1 MATWYTSGINVHA
14 GSGGLDLKAESGAAR
29 CRNLSPDAGVFVK
42 TNNVTLGLCILIAFL
57 LLTLVSPQAIT
68 DRLFQWFDIRY
79 PEPPPVRVASGQQ
92 ELADT
97 ITDWI
102 TPAEV
107 ESRLRRLAESGSR
120 VVGYPGHAAASR
132 YIQAEFERMGLE
144 NVSIESYDVTSP
156 VDKGGGLRI
165 IGEPGVIPIHAV
177 WPNLVRTSTLPRAGL
192 RAPLIDGG
200 AGEFADFNGKEPG
213 GSVVLM
219 DFNSWNRWMNASML
233 GARAIVFVAPDSTT
247 TAEAEQKF
255 FQVPLNAPRFW
266 IGRSEGER
274 LRRRL
279 AAGERIDV
287 ELKARMDWERHS
299 ADNIIGWIT
308 GTDPQLRERVV
319 LIDAYYDAMSVVP
332 ALAPGAEQASGI
344 VGLLEMAEYFKA
356 HPPAH
361 TILFLATSAHH
372 LGFRGVCDFL
382 GRHARKEEHFAE
394 LMTDPIDIRL
404 WISLDLTSQTDQM
417 AVWNGSTA
425 FYFQR
430 FFTPLGKRF
439 SGLGADLAPAFGMD
453 AKGSLVDGINPPSG
467 MSWRM
472 FIPGGNLKTDS
483 QVVLTAG
490 MPTLAFVTIND
501 ARFRVDT
508 PHDTVDHVNL
518 TQLTN
523 QIRLLA
529 AVLSKAL
536 NEPDFLPDYR
546 VKMKDRMRAL
556 KGRLLTYPRRS
567 ITPDRPRKG
576 AVAVLRMTSEKT
588 VKGVRAIF
596 YDLADENGEFYVPGL
611 AVRWVGLD
619 AYYLDPESGE
629 ITYAA
634 DRGQAA
640 RIYKPEFGMDWWI
653 TRATRIMFPCVSTD
667 FYETVDPRYLTKL
680 PSLSL
685 YGDGNTAPRE
695 YGYTLGYGPNE
706 PVGVVFTPPGVK
718 LKITMQTKGIGIR
731 YMLLNAT
738 DTTSVEA
745 ARKSGFVAATHGA
758 ITHTAYQAAKD
769 MWVLDH
775 ARMRELNEY
784 GIENDRLS
792 DLHNRAAAHLARAD
806 SARQQLRWDEFIR
819 HSRAALGLES
829 RAYPDVK
836 GTQNDVIRGIIFFMA
851 LVLPCA
857 FFGERLIF
865 TAVDIRWQI
874 VGFAGIFVV
883 IWVFLSIVHPAFDL
897 SNPFVI
903 LLAFVL
909 LALASFVISLV
920 FSRFN
925 SQMRNL
931 RTEAAVIHDVDVGR
945 ISASLAAFQLGIANM
960 KRRKLRTALTF
971 TTLVLLTFTVL
982 SFSSIK
988 SQLKF
993 HQISR
998 DNLGPYPGMLIR
1010 SKYWAPLEESVL
1022 DYVNANFGREAVV
1035 AARSW
1040 YASKEKKA
1048 IQVVSDSASANAL
1061 GIVGL
1066 TAQETDVIGIQD
1078 CLAAG
1083 RWFLPGERNVA
1094 VLPQAM
1100 ADLLKIGE
1108 ADIGQAE
1115 VRLFGERFK
1124 VVGLI
1129 DAERMKDLEDLDG
1142 EPLTPADFVLTDE
1155 NVFMQMA
1162 QQEKREKAG
1171 LEETDVEIMEFEHL
1185 DPANVMVVPYQ
1196 ALREV
1201 NSPLQ
1206 AIAVRFRDPSVVRQ
1220 RVESFISR
1228 LSVVLFAGVPEI
1240 SPEGEIGRIAV
1251 SVYSSF
1257 GRASAQGLSNLF
1269 IPIAIA
1275 ALIVLN
1281 TMMGSVYERF
1291 REIGIYSSVGLAPVH
1306 IAFLFLAESCVYAV
1320 LGAVSGYLLA
1330 QGVSKIVLWQGLLE
1344 GITVNYSSISA
1355 MASSTLVMLV
1365 VILSTIYP
1373 ARRASQLAVPDITRR
1388 WKLPDP
1394 EADRW
1399 DFEFPFTISG
1409 NEVLGLFTFLTR
1421 YFDFHT
1427 ESSMG
1432 TFFTHGANL
1441 SAYDTT
1447 RGRGYRIDTTIWL
1460 APFDLGVSQTIRLAS
1475 APAGA
1480 FDIHTLE
1487 ITIDRLS
1494 GDLASWKRCNQRF
1507 MNQIRK
1513 QFLIWRTIPEESQR
1527 QYRDDGDELI
1537 GEGRTAAPAS
1547 GRETA

>member
-1 MATWYTSGINVHA
+1 M
-14 GSGGLDLKAESGAAR
+14 
-29 CRNLSPDAGVFVK
+29 K

-107 ESRLRRLAESGSR
+107 ESRLRLLAESGSR

-200 AGEFADFNGKEPG
+200 AGEFSDFNGKEPG

-299 ADNIIGWIT
+299 ANNIIGWIT

-453 AKGSLVDGINPPSG
+453 AKSSLVDGINPPSG

-883 IWVFLSIVHPAFDL
+883 IWIFLSIVHPAFDL

-1022 DYVNANFGREAVV
+1022 DYVNANFGQEAVV

-1048 IQVVSDSASANAL
+1048 IQVASDSASANAL

-1441 SAYDTT
+1441 SAYDTN

-1475 APAGA
+1475 APAGT
-1480 FDIHTLE
+1480 FGIHTLE

-1513 QFLIWRTIPEESQR
+1513 QFLIWRTIPEESQH
-1527 QYRDDGDELI
+1527 QYRSDGDELI
-1537 GEGRTAAPAS
+1537 GEARVR
-1547 GRETA
+1547 REA

>member
-1 MATWYTSGINVHA
+1 MKTKNITI
-14 GSGGLDLKAESGAAR
+14 GL
-29 CRNLSPDAGVFVK
+29 VM
-42 TNNVTLGLCILIAFL
+42 LIAFL
-57 LLTLVSPQAIT
+57 ALTLVSPQALT
-68 DRLFQWFDIRY
+68 DRLFAWFDIRY
-79 PEPPPVRVASGQQ
+79 PDPPPERTATDQQ
-92 ELADT
+92 QLADS
-97 ITDWI
+97 IRGRI
-102 TPAEV
+102 TPDGV
-107 ESRLRRLAESGSR
+107 ESRLLRLSGSGSR
-120 VVGYPGHAAASR
+120 VVGYPGHREAAL
-132 YIQAEFERMGLE
+132 YIREEFERIGLE
-144 NVSIESYDVTSP
+144 QVSVETYDVTSP

-165 IGEPGVIPIHAV
+165 VGEPGVIPIHAV
-177 WPNLVRTSTLPRAGL
+177 WPNLVRTSTLPGAGL

-213 GSVVLM
+213 GSVVLL

-266 IGRSEGER
+266 IDKSEGER

-279 AAGERIDV
+279 AAGERIEV
-287 ELKARMDWERHS
+287 ELKARMDWERHPTQ
-299 ADNIIGWIT
+299 NIIGWIP
-308 GTDPQLRERVV
+308 GADPELRERVV

-344 VGLLEMAEYFKA
+344 AALLEMAAYFKA

-361 TILFLATSAHH
+361 TVLFLATSAHH

-382 GRHARKEEHFAE
+382 GRHARKEEHFAA

-439 SGLGADLAPAFGMD
+439 SRLGADLAPAFGMD
-453 AKGSLVDGINPPSG
+453 AKQSLVDGINPPSG
-467 MSWRM
+467 MSWSM

-508 PHDTVDHVNL
+508 PHDTVDRVNL
-518 TQLTN
+518 TNLTN
-523 QIRLLA
+523 QIRLLTA
-529 AVLSKAL
+529 ALSKAL
-536 NEPDFLPDYR
+536 NDPGFLPDYR
-546 VKMKDRMRAL
+546 VEMKDRMRAL
-556 KGRLLTYPRRS
+556 KGRILTFPRRS

-576 AVAVLRMTSEKT
+576 AVAVLRMSYEKS

-596 YDLADENGEFYVPGL
+596 YDQADENGEFYVPGL

-619 AYYLDPESGE
+619 AFYLDPESGE
-629 ITYAA
+629 ITYAS

-653 TRATRIMFPCVSTD
+653 TRATRILFPCVSTD

-680 PSLSL
+680 PNLSL

-706 PVGVVFTPPGVK
+706 PVGVVFTPPGTRLK
-718 LKITMQTKGIGIR
+718 LTMHTRGIGIR
-731 YMLLNAT
+731 YLLLNAT

-745 ARKSGFVAATHGA
+745 AHKSGFVAATHGA

-775 ARMRELNEY
+775 ARMRELHAY

-792 DLHNRAAAHLARAD
+792 DLHTRAKENLDQADIARD
-806 SARQQLRWDEFIR
+806 ELRWDDFIR

-874 VGFAGIFVV
+874 AGFAGIFMV
-883 IWVFLSIVHPAFDL
+883 IWIFLSIVHPAFDL

-960 KRRKLRTALTF
+960 KRRKLRTLLTF

-993 HQISR
+993 HQIAR

-1022 DYVNANFGREAVV
+1022 DYVHANFGKEAVV

-1048 IQVVSDSASANAL
+1048 IQVVSDSTSANAL
-1061 GIVGL
+1061 GILGL

-1078 CLAAG
+1078 CLSAG
-1083 RWFLPGERNVA
+1083 RWFLPGERNVT

-1108 ADIGQAE
+1108 SDVGNVE

-1185 DPANVMVVPYQ
+1185 DAANVMVVPYQ
-1196 ALREV
+1196 TLREV

-1206 AIAVRFRDPSVVRQ
+1206 AIAVRFRDPTVVKA

-1240 SPEGEIGRIAV
+1240 SPEGKIGRIAV
-1251 SVYSSF
+1251 SVYSSY
-1257 GRASAQGLSNLF
+1257 GQASPQGLANLF

-1330 QGVSKIVLWQGLLE
+1330 QGVSKLLFWHGLLE
-1344 GITVNYSSISA
+1344 GLTLNYSSVSA

-1365 VILSTIYP
+1365 VILSTVYP
-1373 ARRASQLAVPDITRR
+1373 ARRASQMAVPDITRR
-1388 WKLPDP
+1388 WKLPEPD
-1394 EADRW
+1394 ADRW
-1399 DFEFPFTISG
+1399 HFEFPFTISG
-1409 NEVLGLFTFLTR
+1409 GEVLGLFTFLTR

-1441 SAYDTT
+1441 STYDTD

-1460 APFDLGVSQTIRLAS
+1460 APFDLGVSQNISLTS
-1475 APAGA
+1475 TPTGT
-1480 FDIHTLE
+1480 FGIHALE

-1527 QYRDDGDELI
+1527 QYANEGDELI
-1537 GEGRTAAPAS
+1537 DTGTGAS
-1547 GRETA
+1547 VASARENV

>member
-1 MATWYTSGINVHA
+1 M
-14 GSGGLDLKAESGAAR
+14 
-29 CRNLSPDAGVFVK
+29 K

-634 DRGQAA
+634 DRGQAS

-685 YGDGNTAPRE
+685 YGDGNVAPRE

-784 GIENDRLS
+784 GIENDRLA
-792 DLHNRAAAHLARAD
+792 DLHNRAGAHLARAD
-806 SARQQLRWDEFIR
+806 SARHQLRWDAFIR

-988 SQLKF
+988 SQLRF

-1022 DYVNANFGREAVV
+1022 DYVNANFGQEAIV

-1330 QGVSKIVLWQGLLE
+1330 QGVSKVVLWQGLLE

>member
-1 MATWYTSGINVHA
+1 M
-14 GSGGLDLKAESGAAR
+14 
-29 CRNLSPDAGVFVK
+29 K

-453 AKGSLVDGINPPSG
+453 AKSSLVDGINPPSG

-1108 ADIGQAE
+1108 SDIGQAE

>member
-1 MATWYTSGINVHA
+1 MAHKNIA
-14 GSGGLDLKAESGAAR
+14 IGL
-29 CRNLSPDAGVFVK
+29 F
-42 TNNVTLGLCILIAFL
+42 ILIAFL
-57 LLTLVSPQAIT
+57 TLTLVSPQALT
-68 DRLFQWFDIRY
+68 DRLFDWFNIRY
-79 PEPPPVRVASGQQ
+79 PELPPTRVSTGQQ

-97 ITDWI
+97 IRDRI
-102 TPAEV
+102 SPADI
-107 ESRLRRLAESGSR
+107 ESRLRRLSASGSR
-120 VVGYPGHAAASR
+120 VVGYPGHRAASL
-132 YIQAEFERMGLE
+132 YIQDEFKHVGLE
-144 NVSIESYDVTSP
+144 NVSVETYDVTSP

-165 IGEPGVIPIHAV
+165 VGEPGIIPIHAV
-177 WPNLVRTSTLPRAGL
+177 WPNLVRTSTLPGAGL
-192 RAPLIDGG
+192 RAPLIDAG
-200 AGEFADFNGKEPG
+200 AGEFVDFNGKEPG

-219 DFNSWNRWMNASML
+219 DFNSWNRWMNAPML
-233 GARAIVFVAPDSTT
+233 GARAIVFIAPDSTT

-266 IGRSEGER
+266 IGKSEGER

-279 AAGERIDV
+279 ADGERMEV
-287 ELKARMDWERHS
+287 ELTARMDWETHPTQ
-299 ADNIIGWIT
+299 NIIGWIT

-319 LIDAYYDAMSVVP
+319 LIDAYYDAMSAVP

-344 VGLLEMAEYFKA
+344 VALLEMAEYFKA

-382 GRHARKEEHFAE
+382 RRHARKEEHFVA

-404 WISLDLTSQTDQM
+404 WISLDLSSQSDQM

-425 FYFQR
+425 FYYQR

-439 SGLGADLAPAFGMD
+439 TSLGADLAPAFGMD
-453 AKGSLVDGINPPSG
+453 AKRSLVDGINPPSG
-467 MSWRM
+467 MSWSM
-472 FIPGGNLKTDS
+472 FIPGGNIKTDS

-508 PHDTVDHVNL
+508 PFDTVEQLNL
-518 TQLTN
+518 TNLTN
-523 QIRLLA
+523 QIRLLT
-529 AVLSKAL
+529 AVLSRAL
-536 NEPDFLPDYR
+536 DEPTFLPDYR

-556 KGRLLTYPRRS
+556 RGRLLTYPRRS

-576 AVAVLRMTSEKT
+576 AVAVLRMSHEKS

-596 YDLADENGEFYVPGL
+596 YDQADENGEFYIPGL

-619 AYYLDPESGE
+619 AYHLDPESGE
-629 ITYAA
+629 ITYAS

-640 RIYKPEFGMDWWI
+640 RIYKPEFGMDWWV

-680 PSLSL
+680 TNLTI
-685 YGDGNTAPRE
+685 YGDGNTAPQE

-706 PVGVVFTPPGVK
+706 PVGVVFTRPGVK
-718 LKITMQTKGIGIR
+718 LKLTMQSRGIGIR
-731 YMLLNAT
+731 YLLLNAT

-745 ARKSGFVAATHGA
+745 ARKSGFVASTHGA

-769 MWVLDH
+769 MWILDH
-775 ARMRELNEY
+775 ARMRELHEY
-784 GIENDRLS
+784 GIENDRLT
-792 DLHNRAAAHLARAD
+792 DLHDRAREHLDQAD
-806 SARQQLRWDEFIR
+806 AARQQLRWDDFVR

-874 VGFAGIFVV
+874 AGSAGIFLV
-883 IWVFLSIVHPAFDL
+883 IWIFLWVVHPAFDL

-909 LALASFVISLV
+909 LCLATFVISLV

-931 RTEAAVIHDVDVGR
+931 RTEAAIIHDVDVGR
-945 ISASLAAFQLGIANM
+945 ISASLAAFHLGIANM
-960 KRRKLRTALTF
+960 KKRKLRTLLTF
-971 TTLVLLTFTVL
+971 STLVLLTFTVL
-982 SFSSIK
+982 SFTSIK
-988 SQLKF
+988 SQLSY
-993 HQISR
+993 HQIKR
-998 DNLGPYPGMLIR
+998 NNLGQYPGMLIR

-1022 DYVNANFGREAVV
+1022 DYAHANFGREAVV

-1066 TAQETDVIGIQD
+1066 TSEETEVIGIQS
-1078 CLAAG
+1078 CLSAG
-1083 RWFLPGERNVA
+1083 RWFRPGERNVA
-1094 VLPQAM
+1094 VLPEAM
-1100 ADLLKIGE
+1100 AKLLKISESDVGHT
-1108 ADIGQAE
+1108 Q
-1115 VRLFGERFK
+1115 VRLFGEHFT

-1129 DAERMKDLEDLDG
+1129 NAERMKDLDDLDG

-1171 LEETDVEIMEFEHL
+1171 LEQTDVEIMEFEHL

-1196 ALREV
+1196 TLREV
-1201 NSPLQ
+1201 SSPLQ
-1206 AIAVRFRDPSVVRQ
+1206 AIAIRFRDPTVVEQ
-1220 RVESFISR
+1220 RVVDFISR
-1228 LSVVLFAGVPEI
+1228 LSVVLFAGIPEV
-1240 SPEGEIGRIAV
+1240 SPEGKIGRISV

-1257 GRASAQGLSNLF
+1257 GHASPQGLSNLF

-1330 QGVSKIVLWQGLLE
+1330 QGVSKVLLWQGLLQ
-1344 GITVNYSSISA
+1344 GITVNYSSVSA

-1365 VILSTIYP
+1365 VILSTVYP

-1388 WKLPDP
+1388 WKLPEPD
-1394 EADRW
+1394 ADRW
-1399 DFEFPFTISG
+1399 HFEFPFTISG

-1432 TFFTHGANL
+1432 NFFTHGADL
-1441 SAYDTT
+1441 STHDAES
-1447 RGRGYRIDTTIWL
+1447 GRGYRIETTIWL

-1475 APAGA
+1475 MPTGN
-1480 FDIHTLE
+1480 FDIHALE

-1494 GDLASWKRCNQRF
+1494 GDVSSWKRCNQRF
-1507 MNQIRK
+1507 VNQVRK
-1513 QFLIWRTIPEESQR
+1513 QFLIWRTIPEESKR
-1527 QYRDDGDELI
+1527 QYGTEGSELI
-1537 GEGRTAAPAS
+1537 EQGQAS
-1547 GRETA
+1547 ALQPTEENV